1 MTEPYLTIAKNTTYE
16 QTIKKSRFICSIAR
30 VSSEEEAQQF
40 ITSIQAANKKATH
53 NCFAYMIG
61 DNDRIQRESD
71 NGEPSGTAGIPI
83 LESLKLAKIHN
94 VVAVVTRYFGGIK
107 LGAGG
112 LIRAYSNTTTEA
124 IHQAGLVQR
133 IKQAIL
139 KITVTY
145 ALHDPLLYYLKE
157 NNLEVAGEEY
167 GVNVETSIYVNETD
181 LEDVKE
187 KLINRFNDQLQITEG
202 DQRFNEIPYVV
213 CKIKLEK
220 IKSHL

>member
-61 DNDRIQRESD
+61 DNDQIQRESD

-124 IHQAGLVQR
+124 IYQAGLVQR

-202 DQRFNEIPYVV
+202 DQRFNEIPY
-213 CKIKLEK
+213 
-220 IKSHL
+220 

>member
-30 VSSEEEAQQF
+30 VSSDEEAQQF
-40 ITSIQAANKKATH
+40 IASIQAANKKATH

-61 DNDRIQRESD
+61 DNDQIQRESD

-133 IKQAIL
+133 IKQEIL

-145 ALHDPLLYYLKE
+145 ALHDLLLYYFKE
-157 NNLEVAGEEY
+157 NNLEVASEEY

-181 LEDVKE
+181 LKDVKE

-202 DQRFNEIPYVV
+202 DQRFNEIPY
-213 CKIKLEK
+213 
-220 IKSHL
+220 

>member
-1 MTEPYLTIAKNTTYE
+1 MTEPYLIIAKNTTYE
-16 QTIKKSRFICSIAR
+16 QIIKKSRFICSIAR
-30 VSSEEEAQQF
+30 VSSDEEAQQF
-40 ITSIQAANKKATH
+40 IASIQAANKKATH

-61 DNDRIQRESD
+61 DNDQIQRESD

-83 LESLKLAKIHN
+83 LESLKLAKVHN

-145 ALHDPLLYYLKE
+145 DLHDLLLYYLKE
-157 NNLEVAGEEY
+157 NNLEVASEEY

-181 LEDVKE
+181 LKDVKE

-202 DQRFNEIPYVV
+202 DQRFNEIPY
-213 CKIKLEK
+213 
-220 IKSHL
+220 

>member
-61 DNDRIQRESD
+61 DNNQIQRESD

-202 DQRFNEIPYVV
+202 DQRFNEIPY
-213 CKIKLEK
+213 
-220 IKSHL
+220 

>member
-1 MTEPYLTIAKNTTYE
+1 MTEPYLTIAQNTTYE

-40 ITSIQAANKKATH
+40 IASIQAANKKATH

-61 DNDRIQRESD
+61 DNDQIQRESD

-94 VVAVVTRYFGGIK
+94 VAAVVTRYFGGIK

-157 NNLEVAGEEY
+157 NNLEVASEEY

-181 LEDVKE
+181 LKDVKE

-202 DQRFNEIPYVV
+202 DQRFNEIPY
-213 CKIKLEK
+213 
-220 IKSHL
+220 

>member
-1 MTEPYLTIAKNTTYE
+1 MTEPYLTIAQNTTYE

-40 ITSIQAANKKATH
+40 IASIQAANKKAAH

-61 DNDRIQRESD
+61 DNDQIQRESD

-157 NNLEVAGEEY
+157 NNLEVASEEY

-181 LEDVKE
+181 LKDVKE

-202 DQRFNEIPYVV
+202 DQRFNEIPY
-213 CKIKLEK
+213 
-220 IKSHL
+220 

>member
-1 MTEPYLTIAKNTTYE
+1 MTEPYLTIARNTTYE

-202 DQRFNEIPYVV
+202 DQRFNEIPY
-213 CKIKLEK
+213 
-220 IKSHL
+220 

>member
-1 MTEPYLTIAKNTTYE
+1 MTEPYLTIAQNTTYE

-40 ITSIQAANKKATH
+40 IASIQADNKKATH

-61 DNDRIQRESD
+61 DNDQIQRESD

-157 NNLEVAGEEY
+157 NNLEVASEEY

-181 LEDVKE
+181 LKDVKE

-202 DQRFNEIPYVV
+202 DQRFNEIPY
-213 CKIKLEK
+213 
-220 IKSHL
+220 

>member
-1 MTEPYLTIAKNTTYE
+1 MTEPYLTIARNTTYE

-40 ITSIQAANKKATH
+40 IASIQAANKKATH

-61 DNDRIQRESD
+61 DNDQIQRESD

-157 NNLEVAGEEY
+157 NNLEVASEEY

-181 LEDVKE
+181 LKDVKE

-202 DQRFNEIPYVV
+202 DQRFNEIPY
-213 CKIKLEK
+213 
-220 IKSHL
+220 

>member
-30 VSSEEEAQQF
+30 VASEEEAQQF
-40 ITSIQAANKKATH
+40 IASIQAANKKATH

-61 DNDRIQRESD
+61 DNDQIQRESD

-157 NNLEVAGEEY
+157 NNLEVASEEY

-181 LEDVKE
+181 LKDVKE

-202 DQRFNEIPYVV
+202 DQRFNEIPY
-213 CKIKLEK
+213 
-220 IKSHL
+220 

>member
-30 VSSEEEAQQF
+30 VSSDEEAQQF

-61 DNDRIQRESD
+61 NNDQIQRESD

-145 ALHDPLLYYLKE
+145 ALHDLLLYYLKE
-157 NNLEVAGEEY
+157 NNLEVASEEY

-181 LEDVKE
+181 LKDVKE

-202 DQRFNEIPYVV
+202 DQRFNEIPY
-213 CKIKLEK
+213 
-220 IKSHL
+220 

>member
-40 ITSIQAANKKATH
+40 ITSIQAAHKKATH

-202 DQRFNEIPYVV
+202 DQRFNEIPY
-213 CKIKLEK
+213 
-220 IKSHL
+220 

>member
-61 DNDRIQRESD
+61 DNDQIQRESD

-181 LEDVKE
+181 LKDAKE

-202 DQRFNEIPYVV
+202 DQRFNEIPY
-213 CKIKLEK
+213 
-220 IKSHL
+220 

>member
-16 QTIKKSRFICSIAR
+16 QIIKKSRFICSIAR
-30 VSSEEEAQQF
+30 VSSDEEAQQF
-40 ITSIQAANKKATH
+40 IASIQAANKKATH

-61 DNDRIQRESD
+61 DNDQIQRESD

-145 ALHDPLLYYLKE
+145 DLHDLLLYYLKE
-157 NNLEVAGEEY
+157 NNLEVASEEY

-181 LEDVKE
+181 LKDVKE

-202 DQRFNEIPYVV
+202 DQRFNEIPY
-213 CKIKLEK
+213 
-220 IKSHL
+220 

>member
-30 VSSEEEAQQF
+30 VSSDEEAQQF
-40 ITSIQAANKKATH
+40 IASIQAANKKATH

-61 DNDRIQRESD
+61 DNDQIQRESD

-145 ALHDPLLYYLKE
+145 ALHDLLLYYLKE
-157 NNLEVAGEEY
+157 NNLEVASEEY

-181 LEDVKE
+181 LKDVKE

-202 DQRFNEIPYVV
+202 DQRFNEIPY
-213 CKIKLEK
+213 
-220 IKSHL
+220 

>member
-30 VSSEEEAQQF
+30 VSSDEEAQQF

-61 DNDRIQRESD
+61 DNDQIQRESD

-145 ALHDPLLYYLKE
+145 ALHDLLLYYLKE
-157 NNLEVAGEEY
+157 NNLEVASEEY

-181 LEDVKE
+181 LKDVKE
-187 KLINRFNDQLQITEG
+187 KLINRFNNQLQITEG
-202 DQRFNEIPYVV
+202 DQRFNEIPY
-213 CKIKLEK
+213 
-220 IKSHL
+220 

>member
-16 QTIKKSRFICSIAR
+16 QIIKKSRFICSIAR
-30 VSSEEEAQQF
+30 VSSDEEAQQF
-40 ITSIQAANKKATH
+40 IASIQAANKKATH

-61 DNDRIQRESD
+61 DNDQIQRESD

-145 ALHDPLLYYLKE
+145 DLHDLLLYYLKE
-157 NNLEVAGEEY
+157 NNLEVASEEY

-181 LEDVKE
+181 LKDIKE

-202 DQRFNEIPYVV
+202 DQRFNEIPY
-213 CKIKLEK
+213 
-220 IKSHL
+220 

>member
-16 QTIKKSRFICSIAR
+16 QTTKKSRFICSIAR
-30 VSSEEEAQQF
+30 VSSDEEAQQF
-40 ITSIQAANKKATH
+40 IASIQAANKKATH

-61 DNDRIQRESD
+61 DNDQIQRESD

-157 NNLEVAGEEY
+157 NNLEVASEEY

-181 LEDVKE
+181 LKDVKE

-202 DQRFNEIPYVV
+202 DQRFNEIPY
-213 CKIKLEK
+213 
-220 IKSHL
+220 

>member
-16 QTIKKSRFICSIAR
+16 QIIKKSRFICSIAR

-40 ITSIQAANKKATH
+40 VASIQAANKKATH

-61 DNDRIQRESD
+61 DNDQIQRESD

-157 NNLEVAGEEY
+157 NNLEVANETY
-167 GVNVETSIYVNETD
+167 GVNVETSIYVNEMD

-187 KLINRFNDQLQITEG
+187 KLINRFNDQLQIAED
-202 DQRFNEIPYVV
+202 DQRFNEIPY
-213 CKIKLEK
+213 
-220 IKSHL
+220 

>member
-16 QTIKKSRFICSIAR
+16 QIIKKSRFICSIAR
-30 VSSEEEAQQF
+30 ASSDEEAQQF
-40 ITSIQAANKKATH
+40 IASIQAANKKATH

-61 DNDRIQRESD
+61 DNDQIQRESD

-145 ALHDPLLYYLKE
+145 ALHDLLLYYLKE
-157 NNLEVAGEEY
+157 NNLEVASEEY

-181 LEDVKE
+181 LKDIKE

-202 DQRFNEIPYVV
+202 DQLFNEIPY
-213 CKIKLEK
+213 
-220 IKSHL
+220 

>member
-40 ITSIQAANKKATH
+40 IASIQAANKKATH

-61 DNDRIQRESD
+61 DNDQIQRESD

-145 ALHDPLLYYLKE
+145 ALHDSLLYYLKE
-157 NNLEVAGEEY
+157 NNLEVAGEEF

-181 LEDVKE
+181 LKNVKE

-202 DQRFNEIPYVV
+202 DHRFNEIPY
-213 CKIKLEK
+213 
-220 IKSHL
+220 

>member
-16 QTIKKSRFICSIAR
+16 QIIKKSRFICSIAR
-30 VSSEEEAQQF
+30 VSSDEEAQQF
-40 ITSIQAANKKATH
+40 IASIQAANKKATH

-61 DNDRIQRESD
+61 DNDQIQRESD

-145 ALHDPLLYYLKE
+145 DLHDLLLYYLKE

-181 LEDVKE
+181 LKDVKE

-202 DQRFNEIPYVV
+202 DQRFNEIPY
-213 CKIKLEK
+213 
-220 IKSHL
+220 

>member
-61 DNDRIQRESD
+61 DNDQIQRESD

-112 LIRAYSNTTTEA
+112 LIRVYSNTTTEA

-202 DQRFNEIPYVV
+202 DQRFNEIPY
-213 CKIKLEK
+213 
-220 IKSHL
+220 

>member
-61 DNDRIQRESD
+61 DNDQIQRESD

-124 IHQAGLVQR
+124 IHQAGLVQW

-202 DQRFNEIPYVV
+202 DQHFNEIPY
-213 CKIKLEK
+213 
-220 IKSHL
+220 

>member
-61 DNDRIQRESD
+61 DNDQIQRESD

-187 KLINRFNDQLQITEG
+187 KLINRFNDQLQITED
-202 DQRFNEIPYVV
+202 DQRFNEIPY
-213 CKIKLEK
+213 
-220 IKSHL
+220 

>member
-40 ITSIQAANKKATH
+40 IASIQTANKKATH

-61 DNDRIQRESD
+61 DNDQIQRESD

-83 LESLKLAKIHN
+83 LESLKLAKIHD

-187 KLINRFNDQLQITEG
+187 KLINRFNDQLQITES
-202 DQRFNEIPYVV
+202 DQRFNEIPY
-213 CKIKLEK
+213 
-220 IKSHL
+220 